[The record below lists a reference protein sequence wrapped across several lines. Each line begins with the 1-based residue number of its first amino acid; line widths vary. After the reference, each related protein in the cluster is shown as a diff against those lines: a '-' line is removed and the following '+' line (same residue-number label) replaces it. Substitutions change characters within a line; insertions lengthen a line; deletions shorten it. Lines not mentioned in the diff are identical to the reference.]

1 MARIKP
7 HFKKNEGVSC
17 IKTGSEEHENTVEVN
32 QNKSAYCGKYN
43 VKHKYEFD
51 KVFTDTDSNADLYNS
66 LSIEILK
73 ALIRDK
79 KDVTFYM
86 YGQTGSGKTH
96 TILGNESEYGFL
108 YLFLKD
114 VIHINYDAT
123 VSVVEI
129 YNNKCYDILNNKN
142 IVHQREDYSRKF
154 IIGCIE
160 TKKIKTDVDITELK
174 KIIVECR
181 KTGESS
187 ENDRSSRSH
196 LQICIHMNNQIFRLL
211 DLAGCEKAKDSICST
226 KDEYK
231 ENGGINQ
238 SLFAL
243 KECIR
248 SLVEN
253 KSHIPFRRCELTK
266 MLRHTFQP
274 KCKTF
279 IMSTISQDSY
289 NANITTDVL
298 NYVCEMKNIK
308 RVVSRKLE
316 SFKNRPIHRPT
327 VNDFFNASGSPRYKS
342 IFSNKNKL
350 NKLNELENNLLDEMV
365 KNKSTQE
372 HYDNYM
378 NVLDNKK
385 RIFDNCLF
393 QQNKIISSSDS
404 NITKTEKTEKPEKPE
419 KLKKKSR
426 IPQLGA
432 IPAVRSK
439 SAPMSKMSKRQREK
453 GWKI

>member
-7 HFKKNEGVSC
+7 HFKKSEGVSC
-17 IKTGSEEHENTVEVN
+17 VKVGNGDDDNSVEVK

-51 KVFTDTDSNADLYNS
+51 KVFTDTDSNNDLYTS

-73 ALIRDK
+73 ALIQDS

-96 TILGNESEYGFL
+96 TILGSDSEYGFL

-142 IVHQREDYSRKF
+142 LVHQREDYSRKF
-154 IIGCIE
+154 IIGSIE
-160 TKKIKTDVDITELK
+160 TKKIKTDTDISDLK

-196 LQICIHMNNQIFRLL
+196 LQICIHMNNQMFRLL

-253 KSHIPFRRCELTK
+253 KPHIPFRRCELTK

-274 KCKTF
+274 KCKTL
-279 IMSTISQDSY
+279 IMSTISQDGY
-289 NANITTDVL
+289 NANTTTDVL

-316 SFKNRPIHRPT
+316 SVKNRPMIRPT
-327 VNDFFNASGSPRYKS
+327 VENFFNASGSPRYKS
-342 IFSNKNKL
+342 IFSNKNQL
-350 NKLNELENNLLDEMV
+350 TKLNEMENDLLDEMV

-378 NVLDNKK
+378 NVLDDKK
-385 RIFDNCLF
+385 RIFDSYLF
-393 QQNKIISSSDS
+393 QENKIISKPNPKIIQSKS
-404 NITKTEKTEKPEKPE
+404 NSNLTKQSKIKR
-419 KLKKKSR
+419 KSR
-426 IPQLGA
+426 PSVPRLSH
-432 IPAVRSK
+432 IPAARSK
-439 SAPMSKMSKRQREK
+439 SAPMSNSQREK
-453 GWKI
+453 GWKL

>member
-7 HFKKNEGVSC
+7 HFKKSEGASC
-17 IKTGSEEHENTVEVN
+17 VDVGNGEHENSVEVK

-51 KVFTDTDSNADLYNS
+51 KVFHDTDTNSDLYTC

-73 ALIRDK
+73 ALIRDN

-96 TILGNESEYGFL
+96 TILGNDKEYGFL

-114 VIHINYDAT
+114 VIHIKYDAT

-129 YNNKCYDILNNKN
+129 YNNKCYDILNDKK
-142 IVHQREDYSRKF
+142 IVQQREDYSRKF
-154 IIGCIE
+154 VIGSIT
-160 TKKIKTDVDITELK
+160 TKKIQTDTDMSDLR
-174 KIIVECR
+174 KIIVDCR

-253 KSHIPFRRCELTK
+253 KPHIPFRRCELTK

-279 IMSTISQDSY
+279 IMSTISQDGY
-289 NANITTDVL
+289 NANTTTDVL

-308 RVVSRKLE
+308 RVISRKLE
-316 SFKNRPIHRPT
+316 SVKNRPLSRPT
-327 VNDFFNASGSPRYKS
+327 AEDFFNASGSPRFKS
-342 IFSNKNKL
+342 IFSRKNQL
-350 NKLNELENNLLDEMV
+350 NKLNELENNLFDEMV
-365 KNKSTQE
+365 KNKSTQD

-378 NVLDNKK
+378 NVLNDKK
-385 RIFDNCLF
+385 RIFDSYILGN
-393 QQNKIISSSDS
+393 NKISASESGKEKS
-404 NITKTEKTEKPEKPE
+404 NQKP
-419 KLKKKSR
+419 
-426 IPQLGA
+426 PQKIKRKRSVPNIGSV
-432 IPAVRSK
+432 PPVRSK